1 MSLDLEQTVAVDVA
15 AADTLSQTALVEA
28 GEEAVALAA
37 PVSSDPLITWFGPV
51 SIAHRV
57 RDADHRLE
65 LIREQLSR
73 AMALNT
79 GRWLANTRF
88 VGFTIHLSV
97 KGQAEEY
104 RIPVHLNKPWIR
116 STLELRV
123 EKRLNADA
131 LFVGKSIISAEDI
144 AAVEGLVGIRCTF
157 SMDDESVQRF
167 YDAYYYLN
175 ETNAD
180 TGPLDRIPRI
190 ISRDD
195 ALNVLE
201 HGGKVCAAGMTHG
214 VSAHTTPDFPADT
227 LVFFAAEGFLYK
239 IGILKREERPVKE
252 KKPKVDKVVKAD
264 KKELDRPAAKK
275 AVGPKPAKKAR
286 VVPSRMKLVRKEVLI
301 LLPAKIEVEFIGQT
315 GVYSSD
321 DVVTVEMVGQEG
333 DEYFRK
339 VRVANL
345 AKVKPVSDV

>member
-1 MSLDLEQTVAVDVA
+1 MSIDLEQTVAVDVTA
-15 AADTLSQTALVEA
+15 AGTLSQAALVEA
-28 GEEAVALAA
+28 GVEALKLDSDAVDISNAEGIIIDTTAGVQVTLPKTDDGEHYSFKLA
-37 PVSSDPLITWFGPV
+37 VSAADNPLVTMFGPV
-51 SIAHRV
+51 TIANRV
-57 RDADHRLE
+57 RSDEHRLE
-65 LIREQLSR
+65 IIREQLNR

-123 EKRLNADA
+123 EKRLNADV

-227 LVFFAAEGFLYK
+227 LTF
-239 IGILKREERPVKE
+239 
-252 KKPKVDKVVKAD
+252 
-264 KKELDRPAAKK
+264 
-275 AVGPKPAKKAR
+275 
-286 VVPSRMKLVRKEVLI
+286 
-301 LLPAKIEVEFIGQT
+301 
-315 GVYSSD
+315 
-321 DVVTVEMVGQEG
+321 
-333 DEYFRK
+333 
-339 VRVANL
+339 
-345 AKVKPVSDV
+345 